1 MKKLLSIAIIFTL
14 LLSTMT
20 STFSTAKET
29 VKILRLEAE
38 TATFTGNAK
47 TYDYPAASKGKVAAF
62 LMKTGDSA
70 TFLNLPKGNGLTIG
84 YTKGASGL
92 GKMSLYI
99 NNVHTQ
105 DLIFKNTGGW
115 GTTAAEY
122 KTAQVALP
130 IPKGAT
136 VKFQIDSDDI
146 AVNLDYIDV
155 YTSGKPPVVPAASTS
170 PIQRV
175 EGEDTL
181 MQGGAIAYDY
191 PLASNAKVAAYI
203 MYNGDAIT
211 VPNAPKAKG
220 LIIGYTNGT
229 INRGKLSLYINGK
242 HTQDIAFP
250 ITSGFGNVASDYQKV
265 NLSIAI
271 PAAASVKLQFDG
283 GDQPVNIDY
292 MDFYTQTQPPVMVQA
307 PVVVPVPKVT
317 KEPLGHTIS
326 DIRKEWRASQEIN
339 TEKAIVETPIVSAP
353 YAPGKLSAGFL
364 GDGLRMANFMR
375 YLANLPNDLVLSD
388 ALNNQAQYGAVLN
401 AATGALNHYPE
412 KPADMPQNFYDI
424 GRSSTSSSNLAQSI
438 FSLSNSVVSYMD
450 DSDPGNV
457 SKVGHRRWILNP
469 ALKQIGFGL
478 ANGYST
484 MQIMDASR
492 TTAYDYDM
500 VCWPSKGNFPVE
512 YFSGVLSTLYK
523 PTAFQKQSY
532 AADAGNQAWSVSLN
546 PTKYQ
551 APILANLQ
559 VEVRRL
565 PDNYRWKLNGT
576 HNNNAAKEKNKSYL
590 NVDTSS
596 IGIKNAII
604 FRLGGVEKYEDGQ
617 LYTVTI
623 TGVKDIAGKPVTIQY
638 DTNFFNL
645 GDTNNMLKLSAE
657 ELILNVGDTSRLVAG
672 LGSKVPV
679 DPNGNSPDNILWQSY
694 NTKVATIGKDGT
706 INALQE
712 GTCIIRAYSTNK
724 MYSRTCVIRVVSDK

>member
-1 MKKLLSIAIIFTL
+1 MKKQLSIALIFTL
-14 LLSTMT
+14 LLATMT
-20 STFSTAKET
+20 STFGTVKET
-29 VKILRLEAE
+29 VKTQRLEAE
-38 TATFTGNAK
+38 TTTFTGNAK
-47 TYDYPAASKGKVAAF
+47 TYDYPAASNGKVAAF
-62 LMKTGDSA
+62 IMQAGDSA
-70 TFLNLPKGNGLTIG
+70 TFLNLPKANGLTIG

-92 GKMSLYI
+92 GKISLYI
-99 NNVHTQ
+99 NNVHAK

-122 KTAQVALP
+122 KTAHVTLP
-130 IPKGAT
+130 IPKGAS
-136 VKFQIDSDDI
+136 VKFQIDSEDV

-155 YTSGKPPVVPAASTS
+155 YTSGNPPVEPAASKL

-175 EGEDTL
+175 EGEDSL
-181 MQGGAIAYDY
+181 FQGGAISYDY
-191 PLASNAKVAAYI
+191 PVASNGKVAAYI
-203 MYNGDAIT
+203 MNAGDAIT
-211 VPNAPKAKG
+211 VPNAPASKG
-220 LIIGYTNGT
+220 LVIGYTNGT
-229 INRGKLSLYINGK
+229 TNRGKLSLYINNK
-242 HTQDIAFP
+242 HIQDIAFP
-250 ITSGFGNVASDYQKV
+250 VTSGHGNNASDYQKV
-265 NLSIAI
+265 NVSVDT
-271 PAAASVKLQFDG
+271 PAAASVKLQIDG
-283 GDQPVNIDY
+283 GDQPANIDY
-292 MDFYTQTQPPVMVQA
+292 IDFYTQAQPPVMVQA
-307 PVVVPVPKVT
+307 PVVVPVPTVT

-326 DIRKEWRASQEIN
+326 EIRKEWRASQEIN
-339 TEKAIVETPIVSAP
+339 TEKAVIEMPSISAP

-364 GDGLRMANFMR
+364 NDGLRMANFMR

-401 AATGALNHYPE
+401 AATGTLIHNPA

-424 GRSSTSSSNLAQSI
+424 GLTSTSSSNLANSI
-438 FSLSNSVVSYMD
+438 ASLSNSVVSYMD
-450 DSDPGNV
+450 DSDPSNV

-469 ALKQIGFGL
+469 PLKQIGFGL

-484 MQIMDASR
+484 MQVLDASR
-492 TTAYDYDM
+492 TTPYDYNM

-546 PTKYQ
+546 PAKYQ
-551 APILANLQ
+551 TPVLANLQ

-565 PDNYRWKLNGT
+565 PDNFKWKLNSS
-576 HNNNAAKEKNKSYL
+576 HNTNAGKEKNKSYL

-604 FRLGGVEKYEDGQ
+604 FRLGGVEKYTDGQ

-623 TGVKDIAGKPVTIQY
+623 TGVKDISGKPVTIQY

-657 ELILNVGDTSRLVAG
+657 ELVLKVGDSSRLVAA

-679 DPNGNSPDNILWQSY
+679 DPNGNSPDFILWQSY
-694 NTKVATIGKDGT
+694 NSKVATIGKDGT

-712 GTCIIRAYSTNK
+712 GTCIIRAVSTNK
-724 MYSRTCVIRVVSDK
+724 MYSRTCIIRVVSAE